1 MDSTDRVYLN
11 PSDARIDAITQIKR
25 PDNRKDVQSLLGH
38 VNQLKSWLPEISF
51 TTTNLRRLTS
61 SSKPFKWNMDLENEF
76 QALKEQI
83 QKRIQLSPLDL
94 SKKIHVYT
102 DAAQPVGM
110 AFVLCQP
117 ISNNERTGTQLSP
130 ATLKTSPVS
139 KRIIRLLNMNAWQ
152 SNRQLTS

>member
-94 SKKIHVYT
+94 SKEIHVYT
-102 DAAQPVGM
+102 NAA
-110 AFVLCQP
+110 
-117 ISNNERTGTQLSP
+117 
-130 ATLKTSPVS
+130 
-139 KRIIRLLNMNAWQ
+139 
-152 SNRQLTS
+152 